1 LISATDAKEET
12 MKATIAPVAAATLAL
27 TISGVTIQHETVSTV
42 VETLKLDAGIQKKWK
57 KAADSLRA
65 DGVTAEMLE
74 SDKDFRKTFKVGVI
88 LLSFTKL
95 EQAIYAKPRTALSDE
110 EKVTVRFIQTEMG
123 SRLSRV
129 LKYVRQSEKD
139 EQMTDDERGAKKT
152 AELATKLKKDLTY
165 WIEKVEKAEAVT
177 FSATQMIQHLKAAS
191 ALIK

>member
-1 LISATDAKEET
+1 